1 MDASG
6 PPPEGG
12 SFRVP
17 TMDREHD
24 AARRALTNAKTANV
38 GSWRPVETRFGTF
51 LVAAIDGRIVQ
62 SSLPGTRPERF
73 LAELEARHPHVRF
86 LQDPH
91 DPGLTAACAQLAEYA
106 EGRRR
111 TFELP
116 IRLEGTAF
124 QRRVWDELAKI
135 PYGQTRSYGDIAAAI
150 GRPGASRAVGQAN
163 HQIPVAPMI
172 PCHRV
177 ITSTGTLG
185 GYGGGMDLKRT
196 LLEHE
201 GAQVNDRK

>member
-1 MDASG
+1 MDK
-6 PPPEGG
+6 
-12 SFRVP
+12 
-17 TMDREHD
+17 DQD
-24 AARRALTNAKTANV
+24 AARKALASAKTANV
-38 GSWRPVETRFGTF
+38 GAWQAVATRFGTF

-73 LAELEARHPHVRF
+73 LAELEARHPNVRF
-86 LQDPH
+86 MQDTH
-91 DPGLTAACAQLAEYA
+91 DPGLAAACAQLGEYA

-163 HQIPVAPMI
+163 HQNPVAPMI

-185 GYGGGMDLKRT
+185 GYGGGMELKRS

-201 GAQVNDRK
+201 GAQVDDRK

>member
-6 PPPEGG
+6 PPPEDE
-12 SFRVP
+12 SFEVP
-17 TMDREHD
+17 TMSNMED
-24 AARRALTNAKTANV
+24 AARKALANAKTANV
-38 GSWRPVETRFGTF
+38 GSWRPVDTRFGTF
-51 LVAAIDGRIVQ
+51 LVAAIDGRVVQ
-62 SSLPGTRPERF
+62 SSLPGTRPDRF
-73 LAELEARHPHVRF
+73 IAELEARHPNVRF
-86 LQDPH
+86 VQDTH
-91 DPGLTAACAQLAEYA
+91 DPSLTAACAQLAEYA

-163 HQIPVAPMI
+163 HHNPIAPMI

-185 GYGGGMDLKRT
+185 GYGGGMDLKRL

-201 GAQVNDRK
+201 GAQVSDRK

>member
-1 MDASG
+1 MSKDQ
-6 PPPEGG
+6 E
-12 SFRVP
+12 
-17 TMDREHD
+17 
-24 AARRALTNAKTANV
+24 AARKALADAKTANL
-38 GSWRPVETRFGTF
+38 GSWQAVETRFGTF

-62 SSLPGTRPERF
+62 SSLPGTRPAHF
-73 LAELEARHPHVRF
+73 LAELGARHPGVQF
-86 LQDPH
+86 LQDSH
-91 DPGLTAACAQLAEYA
+91 DPGLSAACTQLAEYA
-106 EGRRR
+106 DGRRR
-111 TFELP
+111 TFDVP

-163 HQIPVAPMI
+163 HQNPVAPMI

-185 GYGGGMDLKRT
+185 GYGGGMDLKRL

-201 GAQVNDRK
+201 GAQFDDAR